1 MYNGIG
7 LKTPRGSGTNGYVQR
22 NLSFI
27 PPKPQNTAYN
37 YNQEHLLTSSGAAQ
51 RSRKPDEDVMM
62 HRKKREI
69 ELECLEYREE
79 LEAAGGHDGEEVES
93 LVGKLRE
100 KLLRRLEE
108 RVERMQDGAV
118 KQAKDKE
125 MERMRDAFGIK
136 EEQPEGQAFKFET
149 DKQRQERVAKAEE
162 ERRREAYARLRGK
175 QV

>member
-1 MYNGIG
+1 M
-7 LKTPRGSGTNGYVQR
+7 L
-22 NLSFI
+22 
-27 PPKPQNTAYN
+27 
-37 YNQEHLLTSSGAAQ
+37 H
-51 RSRKPDEDVMM
+51 RS
-62 HRKKREI
+62 KREI

-79 LEAAGGHDGEEVES
+79 LEAAGGHDKDEMES
-93 LVGKLRE
+93 LIAKLRE

-149 DKQRQERVAKAEE
+149 DKQRQERIAKAED
-162 ERRREAYARLRGK
+162 ERRHEAYARLRGK
-175 QV
+175 